1 MFGIVDALPY
11 IDNLYKK
18 GNIMKK
24 MNICLLLF
32 SAAISLNATAGM
44 ITNGDFQTCDY
55 SGWQKDT
62 DGAGDV
68 SLGNDFEIDV
78 GISNCRAA
86 INVDYFDQAGD
97 PFGTPVSEAW
107 FANTLYQKLDLS
119 GDIGS
124 SWELTIEY
132 EVGSEGTSQDPFFIA
147 DYFLFGLND
156 GLGNYYDETGALGFL
171 VDPTD
176 IDGSYL
182 DILTFELDSSFTN
195 TTGWFLDFQLNIGW
209 DDLTGLSD
217 AFGSTLFVN
226 AVYLT
231 EIKAPT
237 TDVPEPSTLAI
248 FALGLAGLLN
258 RKKLLK

>member
-1 MFGIVDALPY
+1 MKKK
-11 IDNLYKK
+11 NLY
-18 GNIMKK
+18 
-24 MNICLLLF
+24 LLIL

-62 DGAGDV
+62 DGFGDV
-68 SLGNDFEIDV
+68 SFGNDFEID
-78 GISNCRAA
+78 GIPTHCRAQ
-86 INVDYFDQAGD
+86 INVDYFDPTGD

-107 FANTLYQKLDLS
+107 FANTLFQELDLT
-119 GDIGS
+119 GDAGS
-124 SWELTIEY
+124 TWNLTIEY

-176 IDGSYL
+176 IDGSYR
-182 DILTFELDSSFTN
+182 DFLTFELDSSFTN
-195 TTGWFLDFQLNIGW
+195 TSGWFLDFQLNVGW
-209 DDLTGLSD
+209 DDVTGFSD
-217 AFGSTLFVN
+217 AFGSTLYVN
-226 AVYLT
+226 EVTLT
-231 EIKAPT
+231 EIKAPV

-248 FALGLAGLLN
+248 FALGLARLVN